1 MSFIQYL
8 RDELGK
14 IKMLSF
20 TSEYSEEA
28 KSSFNDKETLLSSE
42 EHSKLSQE
50 DLGNVLVDSES
61 TIRWYFSYLSNHAKM
76 TSLGLL
82 VKMLYERLKNENAL
96 QGGNCLKTGEFT
108 ATGGIASFGAGP
120 CVLEYFLASMI
131 PDMKVYACDYDSF
144 MVDNAQRQFHNI
156 TTSRF
161 DFYKDD
167 VSSYI
172 RENDIRFVVMFGSS
186 CSMDDDKYTE
196 FLSELHNSQVEC
208 VITFEAGMS
217 SRSEMMKLRL
227 ITLCY
232 CVKHYFLVRD
242 NKQLRTGCLHAYTR
256 TKSEFMRIYKKSGWK
271 FHELDRSLQ
280 AYPLISLLTR

>member
-1 MSFIQYL
+1 MTFIQYC
-8 RDELGK
+8 REELGK

-28 KSSFNDKETLLSSE
+28 KNSFNDKEALLSSE

-61 TIRWYFSYLSNHAKM
+61 TIRWYFSYLANHTKV

-82 VKMLYERLKNENAL
+82 VKVLYERLRKDGSL
-96 QGGNCLKTGEFT
+96 TG
-108 ATGGIASFGAGP
+108 AGLASFGAGP
-120 CVLEYFLASMI
+120 CVLEHFLAGMI

-144 MVDNAQRQFHNI
+144 MVDNARRQFKNI
-156 TTSRF
+156 TASRF
-161 DFYKDD
+161 DFYRDD
-167 VSSYI
+167 VSSFI

-186 CSMDDDKYTE
+186 CSMDDDKYTK
-196 FLSELHNSQVEC
+196 FLRELHSTPVEC
-208 VITFEAGMS
+208 VITFEAGMD
-217 SRSEMMKLRL
+217 SRFKMMIPRL
-227 ITLCY
+227 IAMLY
-232 CVKHYFLVRD
+232 CFKHYFLVRD
-242 NKQLRTGCLHAYTR
+242 NKPFRTGCFHAYTR

-280 AYPLISLLTR
+280 PYPLISLLTR